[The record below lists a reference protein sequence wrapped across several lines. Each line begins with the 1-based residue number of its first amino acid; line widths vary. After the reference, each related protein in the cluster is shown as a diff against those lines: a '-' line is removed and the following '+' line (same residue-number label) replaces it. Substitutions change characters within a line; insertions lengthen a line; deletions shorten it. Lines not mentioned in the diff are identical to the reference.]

1 MSILKICNKSIKHFS
16 YLLNKSSC
24 DAIFI
29 GVKGGGCNG
38 LKYFIKPTNEK
49 EEKLDEVI
57 IKDGVKII
65 VCGSSI
71 MHLIGS
77 DVSWKEDFMGCRV
90 EIINPN
96 ATGKC
101 GCGESWSI

>member
-1 MSILKICNKSIKHFS
+1 MSILKFCSKSIIHFS
-16 YLLNKSSC
+16 KLLQTSGNN
-24 DAIFI
+24 AIFI

-57 IKDGVKII
+57 IKDGIKII
-65 VCGSSI
+65 VCGSSL

-77 DVSWKEDFMGCRV
+77 EVTWKEDFMGSRV